1 MSPSIWYEILRL
13 FVNALTADDKYSD
26 SNMQNF
32 LQQFQ
37 TALSKK
43 QKTFSGF
50 FIAFLKCAW
59 NLDHFQKKDEYPGI
73 IFSEIIDTYTSKRSC
88 LRTPFAN
95 ERVNGFQTLLK
106 SARHHYYSLFSSIRG
121 KLSCKKSP
129 SVWHEI
135 LRLLVNAL
143 TVDYKYSGSNMQNL
157 PQQFQT
163 PLSQKQ
169 KTFSWFFIVFLKC
182 AWNLEHLRKK
192 NEYPSLIIS
201 EIIDDE
207 RRGYLNV

>member
-1 MSPSIWYEILRL
+1 
-13 FVNALTADDKYSD
+13 
-26 SNMQNF
+26 MQNL

-59 NLDHFQKKDEYPGI
+59 NLDHFQKTDEYPGL

-95 ERVNGFQTLLK
+95 ERVNGFQTLLN
-106 SARHHYYSLFSSIRG
+106 SARHHYYSLFSSVRG
-121 KLSCKKSP
+121 KLSWKMSP

-169 KTFSWFFIVFLKC
+169 KTFSWFFIAFLKC

-192 NEYPSLIIS
+192 IEYPGLIIS
-201 EIIDDE
+201 EIIDAE